1 MLYRI
6 YTKYLDKEPTCYG
19 TLDFGDEF
27 RATTY
32 AYFAARD
39 VFSQHATEEK
49 FQTYE
54 DYHDALFSAVEFW
67 VEEVK

>member
-1 MLYRI
+1 MLYRV
-6 YTKYLDKEPTCYG
+6 YTKYLDEEPTCYG

-39 VFSQHATEEK
+39 VFSQHETKEK

-67 VEEVK
+67 IEEVK